1 MSNKLINPS
10 LHQSHAI
17 ATSILSSSLNGTSQ
31 FISPP
36 LPGVITDDHIRDR
49 SNDHDLKRD
58 INVNSLIL
66 NSNSIFETFS
76 SESSNNILNNKEN
89 YQQEEEEALTEKQK
103 KFSNLSKTKN
113 GVQMMMVSN
122 AVKYEPMK
130 LLKVNAG
137 QINQNMTNES
147 ITNNNTIFLKQNNK
161 NLKFDFITTSDVLKA
176 AEGDI
181 IFGNHNQQNHQN
193 LAVNNQ
199 PSYSEY
205 INRYS
210 DKGLVN
216 NELCFSDFLS
226 KKKLSLSA
234 DSLPN
239 TLNKDTIQNISQLSQ
254 IQTITKASE
263 LTIKKDTS
271 LNDDMDDNREI
282 GFKSRENVSNFRND
296 FVQSLGLKSLNADQT
311 LENNIK
317 INETIK
323 ERLAAEKTV
332 GLQKIKSKLFIT
344 NSFLSF
350 V

>member
-89 YQQEEEEALTEKQK
+89 YQQEEEEEALTEKQK

-113 GVQMMMVSN
+113 SVQMMMVSN

-137 QINQNMTNES
+137 QINQNITNES

-161 NLKFDFITTSDVLKA
+161 
-176 AEGDI
+176 
-181 IFGNHNQQNHQN
+181 N

-263 LTIKKDTS
+263 LTIKKDKS
-271 LNDDMDDNREI
+271 LNDDMDHNREI

-296 FVQSLGLKSLNADQT
+296 FLLK
-311 LENNIK
+311 
-317 INETIK
+317 
-323 ERLAAEKTV
+323 
-332 GLQKIKSKLFIT
+332 F
-344 NSFLSF
+344 FPF
-350 V
+350 PC